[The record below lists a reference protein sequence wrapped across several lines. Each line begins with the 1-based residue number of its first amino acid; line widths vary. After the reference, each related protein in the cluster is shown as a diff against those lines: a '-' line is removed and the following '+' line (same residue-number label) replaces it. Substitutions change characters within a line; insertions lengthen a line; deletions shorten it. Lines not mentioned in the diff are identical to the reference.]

1 MDTGTLVFLI
11 IGGLGVV
18 VLAVGLLGGEFLH
31 LGDVSA
37 DGPVSVE
44 VVAGFAGAFGF
55 AAAIANELLGAGDAG
70 AGGLLGAG
78 DAGLTVAAAAIGVT
92 AALPAG
98 WLTMRLSRAA
108 RNMPTDGTPTRD
120 HLVGTLGVVITPIHP
135 GGYGEIRVRLGGQP
149 VKLSARADLPI
160 PLGAQVFVVEAVS
173 DTSVVVEQTPTIQ

>member
-1 MDTGTLVFLI
+1 MVFLI
-11 IGGLGVV
+11 VGGLGVA

-70 AGGLLGAG
+70 SDGLLG
-78 DAGLTVAAAAIGVT
+78 AGLTVAAAAIGVA

-108 RNMPTDGTPTRD
+108 RDMPTDGTPTRD

-149 VKLSARADLPI
+149 VKLSARADQPI

-173 DTSVVVEQTPTIQ
+173 DTSVVVEQTPMVGDDVTHSAQ